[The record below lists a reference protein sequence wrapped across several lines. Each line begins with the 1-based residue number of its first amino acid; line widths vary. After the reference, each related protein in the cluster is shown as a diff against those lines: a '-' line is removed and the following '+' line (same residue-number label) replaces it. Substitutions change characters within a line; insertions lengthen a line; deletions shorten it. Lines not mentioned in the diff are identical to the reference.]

1 MIYKKKILIVDDIPK
16 NIQILGN
23 LLSGINFQI
32 AYAQSGEQALEVI
45 KHQDFDLILLDI
57 MMPGINGFEV
67 CKKLKNNKKTKEIP
81 IIFLTAKADMES
93 IIKGFE
99 AGGQDYIT
107 KPFNSAELIARVNT
121 HLLIREQKQTL
132 TELNQNLESKVKERT
147 RQLEEA
153 YKRLNNLEKAKT
165 DFLAIISHEL
175 RTPVNGLIGL
185 TSLFEQTDLTSEQK
199 EYLEYLNEVSDRL
212 KRFSE
217 IALLITQLKVKKNK
231 TDLLPTAVKYMVESV
246 VEDFEEKSKNEKLK
260 IELHNVSDNVMIKAA
275 SDLISQAI
283 NLILSNCE
291 KFGKHESPI
300 ELTVKATEENVK
312 ISCIDDGPGFK
323 KDALDSIFE
332 LFANGD
338 LSHYEGAGLS
348 LAAVKLI
355 MEMHEGDL
363 KVENRKN
370 KNGACVTMI
379 FPRIKNIKI
388 QYH

>member
-1 MIYKKKILIVDDIPK
+1 MSNKKKILIVDDIPK

-45 KHQDFDLILLDI
+45 KHQNFDLILLDI

-67 CKKLKNNKKTKEIP
+67 CKKLKNNNATKEIP

-121 HLLIREQKQTL
+121 HLLIREQKKTL
-132 TELNQNLESKVKERT
+132 SELNQNLETKVKERT
-147 RQLEEA
+147 KQLEEA

-185 TSLFEQTDLTSEQK
+185 TNLFEQTELSSEQK

-217 IALLITQLKVKKNK
+217 IALLITQLKVNKNK

-246 VEDFEEKSKNEKLK
+246 VEDFEEKSKNNNFK
-260 IELHNVSDNVMIKAA
+260 IELHNVPENIMIKAS

-283 NLILSNCE
+283 YLILSNCE
-291 KFGKHESPI
+291 KFGKHEKPT
-300 ELTVKATEENVK
+300 ELTVETTKDKVK

-323 KDALDSIFE
+323 KEALDSIFE
-332 LFANGD
+332 LFSNGD
-338 LSHYEGAGLS
+338 LSHYEGTGLS

-355 MEMHEGDL
+355 IEMHEGSL

-370 KNGACVTMI
+370 KNGACVTLV

-388 QYH
+388 QGH

>member
-1 MIYKKKILIVDDIPK
+1 MIDKKKILIVDDIPK

-231 TDLLPTAVKYMVESV
+231 TDLLPTAVKYMVESA
-246 VEDFEEKSKNEKLK
+246 VEGFEEKSKNEKLK

-291 KFGKHESPI
+291 KFGKHEVPI
-300 ELTVKATEENVK
+300 ELTVEATEDKVK
-312 ISCIDDGPGFK
+312 ISCIDDGTGFK
-323 KDALDSIFE
+323 KEALDSIFE
-332 LFANGD
+332 LFYNGD

-355 MEMHEGDL
+355 MEMHEGSL

-388 QYH
+388 QNY